1 MGEEAKTRETLSW
14 AHSLNLEAGRVSI
27 TPTHFSKLGWKS
39 TLILAFQSI
48 GIVYGDLGTS
58 PLYVLSSI
66 FADGIHHTDDILGVL
81 SLIIYTIVTIPMLKY
96 VFIVLHAND
105 NGNGGAFALYSLICR
120 HAKVSLIPNQQREDM
135 ELSNYTL
142 EIPSKLKGTRNLKQK
157 VENSYFA
164 RVMLVLI
171 TMLGTSMVIG
181 DGIFTPSM
189 SVLSAVSGI
198 SASLGEDAV
207 VGITIVILVFLFSM
221 QRFGTDKVGLSFA
234 PILTLWF
241 VLISGIGLYNLFK
254 HDIGVLRAF
263 NPKCIYDYFKR
274 NGFKQGWL
282 SLGGIFLC
290 ITGSEAMFAD
300 LGHFNVR
307 AIQISFSSV
316 VFPAIVIAY
325 IGEAAFLRK
334 FPDQASNTFYA
345 CVPGHLYW
353 PTFVIAILA
362 SIIASQSMVS
372 GAFSIISQ
380 AQNLGCF
387 PKVKVVHTSTKHKGQ
402 VYIPDINYM
411 LMIACI
417 IVSAAFK
424 TSTKMSHAYGIAVV
438 CDMTITTFL
447 VCFIMLVIW
456 KENICLVA
464 LFLPFGCIELLYL
477 SSQMTKFTKGGF
489 VPLVLAFF
497 LTALMGIWHYV
508 QKERY
513 MFELN
518 NKISIESLGKLVN
531 KENINRM
538 PGIGL
543 LYSEL
548 VQGIPPIFP
557 HFIANIPSIHSV
569 VMFVS
574 IKAIPIATVALEE
587 RFLFRRIELR
597 DHNIFCC
604 VVRHGYRDVLADHE
618 EFESQLVY
626 YLKEFITQE
635 TIMHEAEATTTTVE
649 QVTSIHID
657 HTNENEVVRIS
668 HGYTINDTLTEEGK
682 HSSNGNSSDS
692 ITMLRAANSYSLSS
706 SHMEGVEKEIKFIEK
721 AMEKGVVHML
731 GEAEVVA
738 NPKSS
743 IFNKIVINY
752 VYSFLRKNFR
762 QMDKV
767 MAIPRNRLLKV
778 GMTYEI

>member
-1 MGEEAKTRETLSW
+1 M
-14 AHSLNLEAGRVSI
+14 NV
-27 TPTHFSKLGWKS
+27 
-39 TLILAFQSI
+39 
-48 GIVYGDLGTS
+48 
-58 PLYVLSSI
+58 
-66 FADGIHHTDDILGVL
+66 
-81 SLIIYTIVTIPMLKY
+81 
-96 VFIVLHAND
+96 
-105 NGNGGAFALYSLICR
+105 
-120 HAKVSLIPNQQREDM
+120 
-135 ELSNYTL
+135 
-142 EIPSKLKGTRNLKQK
+142 
-157 VENSYFA
+157 
-164 RVMLVLI
+164 
-171 TMLGTSMVIG
+171 
-181 DGIFTPSM
+181 
-189 SVLSAVSGI
+189 VLSAVSGI

-234 PILTLWF
+234 PILILWF
-241 VLISGIGLYNLFK
+241 ALISGIGLYNLVK

-334 FPDQASNTFYA
+334 FPDKASNTFYA

-417 IVSAAFK
+417 LVSAAFK

-456 KENICLVA
+456 KKNIWLVA

-518 NKISIESLGKLVN
+518 NKISVESLGKLVN

-538 PGIGL
+538 PGIGV

-548 VQGIPPIFP
+548 VQGIPPIFS

-569 VMFVS
+569 VVFVS

-587 RFLFRRIELR
+587 RFLFRRMEPR
-597 DHNIFCC
+597 GHNIFCC
-604 VVRHGYRDVLADHE
+604 VLRHGYRDVLGDHE
-618 EFESQLVY
+618 EFEFQLVH

-649 QVTSIHID
+649 QITSIHI
-657 HTNENEVVRIS
+657 HTNENEVAHIS
-668 HGYTINDTLTEEGK
+668 HGYTIDDTLTKEGK
-682 HSSNGNSSDS
+682 HSSNGSSSGS
-692 ITMLRAANSYSLSS
+692 ITMLRVANSYSLSS

-762 QMDKV
+762 QVDKV
-767 MAIPRNRLLKV
+767 MAIPHNRLLKV